1 MRFGIANVVYST
13 VIFMIGCD
21 WHELTPTVGTGS
33 VPELSYGVGRHG
45 HFDTTIDECT
55 EFIRRNPQDARAYY
69 DRALTYGHLD
79 QHAKAID
86 DFTQCLSLT
95 PNDSL
100 SFHGR
105 AIAYFLLNRYSAAIA
120 DFTSAIRLVPTDAES
135 HYGRGLCFGR
145 VGDVEQALQDFQHAI
160 ELNPS
165 MSRAYYA
172 IEQLK
177 EDMERGKNGT

>member
-1 MRFGIANVVYST
+1 MAKHGGFGFNAA
-13 VIFMIGCD
+13 D
-21 WHELTPTVGTGS
+21 TP
-33 VPELSYGVGRHG
+33 
-45 HFDTTIDECT
+45 
-55 EFIRRNPQDARAYY
+55 A
-69 DRALTYGHLD
+69 

-105 AIAYFLLNRYSAAIA
+105 AIAYFLLNRDSAAIA

-145 VGDVEQALQDFQHAI
+145 VGDAEQALQDFQRAI

-172 IEQLK
+172 IEQTK
-177 EDMERGKNGT
+177 ENLERKKTGRDGPST